1 MHQFS
6 HVLII
11 DVPNGFLFQKNLK
24 LSFQKAQ
31 EKCIQFSLN
40 LSPRSLVDPSHLPL
54 NGFRLMAKQNTVLR
68 ILFLSTGVEWRY
80 IKGYI
85 HKIFKPSPSTH
96 SIRQKIGDTS
106 AENKYRAKKLILLRA
121 KNALVRVWDPI
132 SLRGSQ

>member
-96 SIRQKIGDTS
+96 STRPKMALEIPLRKTNTGQKSLSFLGPKILS
-106 AENKYRAKKLILLRA
+106 KKPQYQ
-121 KNALVRVWDPI
+121 KC
-132 SLRGSQ
+132 

>member
-80 IKGYI
+80 TQRYI
-85 HKIFKPSPSTH
+85 HKMFKPSPSTY
-96 SIRQKIGDTS
+96 STRSKMALEIPLWKTNTEQKSFSFLGPKILS
-106 AENKYRAKKLILLRA
+106 KKPQYQ
-121 KNALVRVWDPI
+121 KC
-132 SLRGSQ
+132 